1 MKFVRFVS
9 AGFPQGTY
17 GVFADDSHIEVIA
30 GGLFDPI
37 EKTGKVVDESEITRY
52 LPPVNPPNLLAIG
65 LNYVEHS
72 KETQQKLPTEPLL
85 FIKATTTVVGHG
97 DDIVLPHVAPNGVDY
112 EAELCAIIGRTAKN
126 VSEEEALDY
135 VFGYTCG
142 NDVSDRDVQFKDGQ
156 WARGKSF
163 DTFAPL
169 GPYVVTDYDPSSRR
183 VISRLNG
190 KVMQDGITSDM
201 VFPVHKLVSYLS
213 HCMTL
218 PPGTII
224 MTGTPSGVGY
234 TRTPPVYLKPGDISE
249 VEVEGLGILRNK
261 VVAE

>member
-9 AGFPQGTY
+9 PEHPQGTY
-17 GVFADDSHIEVIA
+17 GVFADNSHIEVIS

-37 EKTGKVVDESEITRY
+37 KKTGKVLDESEIARY
-52 LPPVNPPNLLAIG
+52 LPPVNPANLLAIG

-72 KETQQKLPTEPLL
+72 KETQMKLPTAPLL
-85 FIKATTTVVGHG
+85 FIKATTAVVGHG
-97 DDIVLPHVAPNGVDY
+97 EDIVLPRVAPNGVDY
-112 EAELCAIIGRTAKN
+112 EAELCAIIGQTAKN
-126 VSEEEALDY
+126 VSEEDALDY
-135 VFGYTCG
+135 VFGYACG
-142 NDVSDRDVQFKDGQ
+142 NDVSARDVQFNDGQ

-169 GPYVVTDYDPSSRR
+169 GPYVITDYDPSTRR

-190 KVMQDGITSDM
+190 EVMQDGLTSDM

-218 PPGTII
+218 AAGTVI

-234 TRTPPVYLKPGDISE
+234 TRTPPVYLKPGDILE
-249 VEVEGLGILRNK
+249 VEIEGLGILHNK